1 MDKISSLKKL
11 KGLLEEGIISKEEF
25 QRQKKIILD
34 GVVKESEKPTSDFVP
49 GDEKDS
55 NLSSEQL
62 TDNNPSVLA
71 EEDNIPAPTI
81 DNDDDDVVS
90 KTEQAISLL
99 PPESVAEEKPEMTE
113 EEREAERIKK
123 SKARLWAGIIVCFL
137 GIVFGVISLLTD
149 SLVDRLVKYEK
160 AGIAVLQLEKSGPDP
175 HIIVMDKEGL
185 YYDNK
190 ITVTEIAP
198 VGKELDTRE
207 INFHYD
213 ATNGLLATAD
223 EADKKFAIASSRGLC
238 VTRLTDKTYLLST
251 KHLAGNP
258 LTEYNLSLEPCY
270 LVIKNAN
277 PKKVTVIKV
286 PKSKTDGEGHVQWTL
301 SRNILDQYESYFKSA
316 FSKDDYKK
324 LVERKYGQYLATIE
338 LSLKSGAVQID
349 GPINFEKLGASY
361 PAKEVGTLAHSSS
374 MRETIHGIFRSEL
387 EESFYNNASQ
397 LTGVSNRNYMK
408 ITDDDK
414 YTFVIN
420 PNYQS
425 GNQPKGLLR
434 VNNKNRAVTLIDTG
448 KEIEFYSN
456 SICVTKIETF
466 LIFFDSEKRVFYDYT
481 GKRTND

>member
-11 KGLLEEGIISKEEF
+11 KGLLEEGIITEEEF
-25 QRQKKIILD
+25 QQQKKIILD
-34 GVVKESEKPTSDFVP
+34 GVVKEPEKPTSGFVP

-62 TDNNPSVLA
+62 PDNNPSVLA

-113 EEREAERIKK
+113 EEREAERIKE

-137 GIVFGVISLLTD
+137 GIVFGVVSLLTD

-160 AGIAVLQLEKSGPDP
+160 AGIAVLQLEKSGPAP
-175 HIIVMDKEGL
+175 HIIVMDKKGL

-223 EADKKFAIASSRGLC
+223 DADKKFAIVSSRGLR
-238 VTRLTDKTYLLST
+238 VRRLTDKTYLLST
-251 KHLAGNP
+251 NQLSGDP
-258 LTEYNLSLEPCY
+258 LTDYNLSLEPCY
-270 LVIKNAN
+270 LIVKNAKS
-277 PKKVTVIKV
+277 KKVTVIKV
-286 PKSKTDGEGHVQWTL
+286 PKSRTDGDGNVHWKQSSSILSQYGTFFKMALSKTDYDATVKREYCH
-301 SRNILDQYESYFKSA
+301 
-316 FSKDDYKK
+316 
-324 LVERKYGQYLATIE
+324 YLAPIE
-338 LSLKSGAVQID
+338 LSLKSGKVQID
-349 GPINFEKLGASY
+349 GPIDFDKLGVSY
-361 PAKEVGTLAHSSS
+361 PAKEVGTVAHRSS
-374 MRETIHGIFRSEL
+374 MQETIQGIFRREL
-387 EESFYNNASQ
+387 EESFYTNATQ
-397 LTGVSNRNYMK
+397 QTGIFNRDYMK

-420 PNYQS
+420 PYYGS
-425 GNQPKGLLR
+425 GSQPKGLLR
-434 VNNKNRAVTLIDTG
+434 VNNKTKAVTLIDIG
-448 KEIEFYSN
+448 KEIEFLSN
-456 SICVTKIETF
+456 SICVTKIESF
-466 LIFFDSEKRVFYDYT
+466 LIFFDSEKRVFYDYA
-481 GKRTND
+481 GNRKN